1 MEIRCK
7 DEAMKG
13 VLEAA
18 AEGDLETLSQVSP
31 AFVQKAR
38 CSSGKLRRVPAY
50 GSKTFNILF
59 TPWLCCT
66 IIPPNLGHVYVCT
79 FSNQ

>member
-7 DEAMKG
+7 DEAMKR

-18 AEGDLETLSQVSP
+18 AEGDLETLYSQLSP

-38 CSSGKLRRVPAY
+38 CSSGCSPLHWAAGANRLAVIEVEDLITT
-50 GSKTFNILF
+50 GLF
-59 TPWLCCT
+59 HVDALCLPKWL
-66 IIPPNLGHVYVCT
+66 P
-79 FSNQ
+79 